1 LKTNERMDEK
11 DMEKEPN
18 GKRKGWGIEIKMFF
32 LGIAGLVSVTRTI
45 FFNIET
51 VKFLISKFSTSC

>member
-32 LGIAGLVSVTRTI
+32 LGIAGLVSVT
-45 FFNIET
+45 
-51 VKFLISKFSTSC
+51 SKEQYSSILKLLNF